1 MTTPA
6 RADPYLGNRF
16 SVEVDGVVVGGVA
29 EVRGLS
35 VDVEVRT
42 GSDDQT
48 DGGPW
53 AALRNVVG
61 GAGSAVETLRER
73 TDDDGRDAGPLSE
86 LDAALDST
94 DRRARSPHLE
104 LTRGVTDS
112 DALWTW
118 VREWVAGVAEPRD
131 VRVFLLDNE
140 GNRARGWRCP
150 RATPT
155 RWSGPELV
163 ADRNAVATETLELA
177 HDGLEAISN
186 PETTEDA

>member
-1 MTTPA
+1 MTEPV

-16 SVEVDGVVVGGVA
+16 SVEVDGLIVGGVA

-42 GSDDQT
+42 GDDERSD
-48 DGGPW
+48 GEPW
-53 AALRNVVG
+53 AALRDMV
-61 GAGSAVETLRER
+61 GSAEAVAETVRER
-73 TDDDGRDAGPLSE
+73 VDGDGSEEGPVSRV
-86 LDAALDST
+86 DAALAAT
-94 DRRARSPHLE
+94 DRRASSPHLE

-118 VREWVAGVAEPRD
+118 LREWVEGEANPRD
-131 VRVFLLDNE
+131 VRVFLLDGE
-140 GNRARGWRCP
+140 GNRARGWRCR

-177 HDGLEAISN
+177 HDGLEAIPD
-186 PETTEDA
+186 PEAADDA